1 MNIKIDIDI
10 TPEEFRELMG
20 WPNMQGFQ
28 QDLMDKIREQM
39 NVGAEG
45 YDPRS
50 LFQAFVSQSTNSMA
64 TFQKLMTDLIGNQ
77 SGDAR
82 KGD

>member
-20 WPNMQGFQ
+20 WPNVQGFQ
-28 QDLMDKIREQM
+28 QDLMEKIREQM

-45 YDPRS
+45 YDPRK
-50 LFQAFVSQSTNSMA
+50 LFEAFVSQSTNSMA
-64 TFQKLMTDLIGNQ
+64 TFQKLMADLMSAQ
-77 SGDAR
+77 SGQPR
-82 KGD
+82 KGE

>member
-20 WPNMQGFQ
+20 WPNMQELQ
-28 QDLMDKIREQM
+28 QDLMNKIREQM

-50 LFQAFVSQSTNSMA
+50 LFQALVSQSTNSMV
-64 TFQKLMTDLIGNQ
+64 TFQKLMTDLMDAHSGN
-77 SGDAR
+77 AR

>member
-20 WPNMQGFQ
+20 WPNMQEFQ
-28 QDLMDKIREQM
+28 QDLMEQIREQM

-64 TFQKLMTDLIGNQ
+64 AFQKLMADLTSAQ
-77 SGDAR
+77 SGQTR